1 MIPAEGYRPSP
12 LRTGYERMIP
22 HRVDDLFAYTAK
34 QDGEITKKDKYHV
47 AVTYKDGSEVK
58 VELGRRYG
66 TVPGTTIP
74 HDVVCDLNVGAKV
87 KEGDAISYNAG
98 FFETDPL
105 NPNQVL
111 MRTGIMAKTAIV
123 ERSHTWE
130 DASVI
135 SEKLAEKLGTKITK
149 IRTIFVRFDQTIR
162 NLVSPGTNVDLE
174 TILCTIEDAVTAN
187 NDLFDEESLDSLRMM
202 SSNTPKAKISGA
214 VERVEVFYHGD
225 YEDMSE
231 SLLTIA
237 KVADKERIKRLKA
250 LGKTQTSGQV
260 DGNVRVEKDP
270 LELDSMAIRV
280 YITQRLGAGVGDKGV
295 LGNQMKT
302 VFSNVMTGENQTE
315 SGVELDAMFSYLS
328 ISNRIILSPEVMGTT
343 NTLLRIMSKK
353 VAERYFSKKG
363 Q

>member
-1 MIPAEGYRPSP
+1 M
-12 LRTGYERMIP
+12 
-22 HRVDDLFAYTAK
+22 
-34 QDGEITKKDKYHV
+34 
-47 AVTYKDGSEVK
+47 
-58 VELGRRYG
+58 
-66 TVPGTTIP
+66 
-74 HDVVCDLNVGAKV
+74 
-87 KEGDAISYNAG
+87 
-98 FFETDPL
+98 
-105 NPNQVL
+105 
-111 MRTGIMAKTAIV
+111 
-123 ERSHTWE
+123 
-130 DASVI
+130 
-135 SEKLAEKLGTKITK
+135 
-149 IRTIFVRFDQTIR
+149 
-162 NLVSPGTNVDLE
+162 
-174 TILCTIEDAVTAN
+174 
-187 NDLFDEESLDSLRMM
+187 
-202 SSNTPKAKISGA
+202 
-214 VERVEVFYHGD
+214 EVFYHGD